1 MEDGPRP
8 PFIRPARINVVG
20 VSGSGKSTFAKRLS
34 GLTGIRYIEMDAL
47 YWKPA
52 WTASTD
58 EEFFAKLEQALEEE
72 EWILDGNYS
81 RSQPVKWRN
90 VTMIVW
96 VDYSLA
102 RTLWQAVS
110 RAFRRSLTKEELWP
124 GTDNRES
131 FRKSFLSKD
140 SIIWWTITSRRR
152 QRHRYLRLKDDQG
165 RDGPTIIRLR
175 SPREVGRFCT
185 RLADQADGK
194 SS

>member
-1 MEDGPRP
+1 
-8 PFIRPARINVVG
+8 
-20 VSGSGKSTFAKRLS
+20 
-34 GLTGIRYIEMDAL
+34 MDAL

-52 WTASTD
+52 WTDSTD

-152 QRHRYLRLKDDQG
+152 QRQRYLRLMADTENAKL
-165 RDGPTIIRLR
+165 TIFRLS
-175 SPREVGRFCT
+175 SPLEANRFLT
-185 RLADQADGK
+185 SLEK
-194 SS
+194 

>member
-1 MEDGPRP
+1 MKDGPHP
-8 PFIRPARINVVG
+8 PFTRPARINVVG

-34 GLTGIRYIEMDAL
+34 AVTGIRYLEMDAL
-47 YWKPA
+47 YWKSG
-52 WTASTD
+52 WTDPTD
-58 EEFFAKLEQALEEE
+58 EEFFAKLEQALEGE

-96 VDYSLA
+96 VDYSFP

-124 GTDNRES
+124 GTGNRES
-131 FRKSFLSKD
+131 FRKSFFSKD
-140 SIIWWTITSRRR
+140 SIIWWTITSRKR
-152 QRHRYLRLKDDQG
+152 QRQRYLRLMEDRA
-165 RDGPTIIRLR
+165 RDGPTIVRLR
-175 SPREVGRFCT
+175 SPREVSRFCM
-185 RLADQADGK
+185 RLAEQADSE